1 MTDLER
7 ATKKLTCQL
16 QHHPSVLAYQ
26 KAEEQLEELP
36 ELKEDVVQMKAYQQ
50 AFVLYQKIHK
60 EKAAKQAGDKADVL
74 SQTLETSPLVA
85 DYRQKMQDA
94 SDLLQYVTQR
104 LEDRINEE
112 LGNGK

>member
-7 ATKKLTCQL
+7 ATKKLASQL
-16 QHHPSVLAYQ
+16 QNHPSVLAYQ

-36 ELKEDVVQMKAYQQ
+36 EDVIQMKAYQQ

>member
-1 MTDLER
+1 MADL
-7 ATKKLTCQL
+7 Q
-16 QHHPSVLAYQ
+16 
-26 KAEEQLEELP
+26 EELQRF
-36 ELKEDVVQMKAYQQ
+36 LTARFGVDVKD
-50 AFVLYQKIHK
+50 AFVSCIQKIHK